1 MLAPTHTGVNS
12 SLQLEFVACL
22 VDDGGHVQ
30 RERERKLVRHLDPV
44 HLLRGQRSSSRVHV
58 LECAEVCPT
67 QRHRRQHDD
76 RRQQAGRASVAQCVQ
91 HSLHGCRT
99 RACTPPPP
107 HLTRPH
113 LEVKHKALQREAE
126 DGRQLAQLQL
136 ARGGDLPAVGGV
148 SAGHD
153 WAARLAIRAPPGNSC
168 GRCSCWPPS
177 GTRTHAGQASGRP
190 CRGTRQGLLP
200 WCDVPVLESKTV
212 TALSPW
218 PGSARRSTHC
228 RHPSTRG
235 SAGC

>member
-1 MLAPTHTGVNS
+1 MMGAMS
-12 SLQLEFVACL
+12 SVSGNANLSDTLTRSIFCGRQKR
-22 VDDGGHVQ
+22 GG
-30 RERERKLVRHLDPV
+30 
-44 HLLRGQRSSSRVHV
+44 GRVHV
-58 LECAEVCPT
+58 LRCAEVYPAK
-67 QRHRRQHDD
+67 RHRRQHND
-76 RRQQAGRASVAQCVQ
+76 RRQQAWFASVAPNACKHGVR
-91 HSLHGCRT
+91 GCRT
-99 RACTPPPP
+99 RASTPSPP
-107 HLTRPH
+107 HLTPPH
-113 LEVKHKALQREAE
+113 LEIKHKALQREAE

-136 ARGGDLPAVGGV
+136 ACGGDLPAVGGV

-200 WCDVPVLESKTV
+200 RCDVPILESKTV